1 MRIIS
6 AILPFLLFVST
17 QNLCAQQLPD
27 NEQLAVRQ
35 TLKNMWTAIEAQDLD
50 RYATYIHPDYT
61 QFGETDSALLSGK
74 TAALQALRGFLQ
86 RSSHVHTEMSETRI
100 TVKGNIAWLT
110 CYQAES
116 GFLDGQ
122 SYTILNKA
130 TRIFIREKKDWQCIH
145 AHFTRL
151 E

>member
-6 AILPFLLFVST
+6 AILPVLLFVT
-17 QNLCAQQLPD
+17 TIRGYAQQQPD
-27 NEQLAVRQ
+27 NDHQAVKQ
-35 TLKNMWTAIEAQDLD
+35 TLKNMWAAIEAQDLD
-50 RYATYIHPDYT
+50 RYAAYIHPDYT
-61 QFGETDSALLSGK
+61 QFGETDSALLNGK

-100 TVKGNIAWLT
+100 SVKGNIAWLT

-122 SYTILNKA
+122 SYSILNKV
-130 TRIFIREKKDWQCIH
+130 TRIFIKEKKDWQCIH

-151 E
+151 Q